1 MSINNDM
8 TSPTPP
14 AVMGG
19 LVQGTRVAGKN
30 GWQAVE
36 TIATGDVVLTAD
48 KGMQIVTAVQRR
60 FLSMDDSSV
69 GRHWLLHIPAGALG
83 NQQDMR
89 VLPDQMLHSEAET
102 ETEAEAEGE
111 TASGTEAG
119 TGRLSSFTAA
129 TLEGTSGIY
138 RIPVT
143 GGLEII
149 TLSFAQPHP
158 VYSALGV
165 CFICPAHRGQ
175 VSEAA

>member
-1 MSINNDM
+1 MNINNDM

-60 FLSMDDSSV
+60 FLSIEDSSV

-83 NQQDMR
+83 NQQDMQL
-89 VLPDQMLHSEAET
+89 LPDQMLHSEAET
-102 ETEAEAEGE
+102 GI
-111 TASGTEAG
+111 GTE
-119 TGRLSSFTAA
+119 TGARSPSSFAA
-129 TLEGTSGIY
+129 AALEGTSGIL
-138 RIPVT
+138 RRPVT
-143 GGLEII
+143 DDLEII
-149 TLSFAQPHP
+149 TLCFEQSRP

-165 CFICPAHRGQ
+165 CFICPAHSDQ
-175 VSEAA
+175 LSEAA